1 MKRSHL
7 SGGVLAIIL
16 TALGM
21 IPVTLMAQ
29 EEEDKPYSFSA
40 GGDLVSSY
48 LWRGT
53 KFGTGPAIQP
63 YAEFSAGG
71 FAFGGWGSYC
81 FTTNEGAEADLYA
94 SYSFDFGLS
103 FGITDYYF
111 PGSYKQRLMADSTIA
126 SELDG
131 AEWFDFSK
139 ESGSH
144 GIEINVGYE
153 IKGFSIAANYMV
165 NEAGGAG
172 TTGGDTYIELGY
184 STDHF
189 GVFLGAGN
197 GWYAVEE
204 EGEDDLFTV
213 CNIGLTASTEIQ
225 ITEKFALPVSGALIL
240 NPNTEQF
247 HVVVGISF

>member
-7 SGGVLAIIL
+7 SGGVLAFIL
-16 TALGM
+16 MTLWM
-21 IPVTLMAQ
+21 TPVTLRAQ
-29 EEEDKPYSFSA
+29 EGDGKPYSFSA
-40 GGDLVSSY
+40 GGDFVSSY

-53 KFGTGPAIQP
+53 KFGTGPAMQP
-63 YAEFSAGG
+63 YAEFSIGG
-71 FAFGGWGSYC
+71 FAVGGWGSYC

-103 FGITDYYF
+103 LGITDYYF
-111 PGSYKQRLMADSTIA
+111 PGYTRRLLADSTIA
-126 SELDG
+126 SEPAG
-131 AEWFDFSK
+131 AKWFDFSK

-144 GIEINVGYE
+144 GIEMNVGYE

-189 GVFLGAGN
+189 GVFAGAGN
-197 GWYAVEE
+197 GWYTVED
-204 EGEDDLFTV
+204 EGEDDLFAV
-213 CNIGLTASTEIQ
+213 CNIGLTASTELQ
-225 ITEKFALPVSGALIL
+225 ITEKFALPVIGALIL